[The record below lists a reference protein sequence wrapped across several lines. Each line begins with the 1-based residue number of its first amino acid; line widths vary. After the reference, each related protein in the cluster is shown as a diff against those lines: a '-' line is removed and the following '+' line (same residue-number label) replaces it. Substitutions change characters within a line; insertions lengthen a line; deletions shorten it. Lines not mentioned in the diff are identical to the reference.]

1 MPDRPPEPYAQSG
14 ERRSLRILG
23 ISGSLRADSSN
34 TRLIEAAAFCAPEGM
49 ELIAYRDLGHLPF
62 FNPDLDRDPLP
73 AHVAALRT
81 MVGASDG
88 LLICSPE
95 YARGVAGAMKN
106 ALDWLVSSF
115 EFPGKPVALINA
127 SQRAHDADA
136 HLRLTLR
143 TMNAH
148 FVGGASLTVPLL
160 GRSKSAREIAAE
172 PHLREQIA
180 AALLALRDAITSR
193 GAS

>member
-1 MPDRPPEPYAQSG
+1 M
-14 ERRSLRILG
+14 LILG
-23 ISGSLRADSSN
+23 VSGSLRAESSN
-34 TRLIEAAAFCAPEGM
+34 TRLIEAAALCAPEGM
-49 ELIAYRDLGHLPF
+49 ELLTYRHLGELPL

-73 AHVAALRT
+73 TPVAALRT
-81 MVGASDG
+81 AIGASDG

-106 ALDWLVSSF
+106 ALDWLVGSF

-143 TMNAH
+143 TKNAH
-148 FVGGASLTVPLL
+148 LVEGASLTVPLL
-160 GRSKSAREIAAE
+160 GRSEGAPEIVAE
-172 PHLREQIA
+172 PHLREQITT
-180 AALLALRDAITSR
+180 ALMALRDAIGEATTSH
-193 GAS
+193 AAC